1 MAVLNQIAF
10 FQNRRD
16 ELPNQVL
23 AKALVAKQ
31 DMVGIREIAANLWHE
46 NPNVRSDC
54 LKVLYEIGEQ
64 NPALIA
70 DYAGDF
76 LRLLNGKNNRLVWGS
91 MTALAAIAPLKAD
104 ELYKHHADIER
115 VTTEGSVITTDYGI
129 KALAVIAASS
139 AARNKRIFPFLLTH
153 LATCRPKDVP
163 QRAEKIAVAV
173 TARNRDDFLQVLEIR
188 MSDLSAAQAARL
200 RKVIKAV

>member
-16 ELPNQVL
+16 EVPNQVL
-23 AKALVAKQ
+23 AKALAAKQ
-31 DMVGIREIAANLWHE
+31 DMAGIREIAANLWHE

-76 LRLLNGKNNRLVWGS
+76 LRLLTDKNNRLVWGS

-104 ELYKHHADIER
+104 ELYKYRKDIEC
-115 VTTEGSVITTDYGI
+115 VTNEGSVITTDYGI
-129 KALAVIAASS
+129 KTLAVIAASN
-139 AARNKRIFPFLLTH
+139 AVRNKRIFPFLL
-153 LATCRPKDVP
+153 
-163 QRAEKIAVAV
+163 
-173 TARNRDDFLQVLEIR
+173 N
-188 MSDLSAAQAARL
+188 
-200 RKVIKAV
+200 